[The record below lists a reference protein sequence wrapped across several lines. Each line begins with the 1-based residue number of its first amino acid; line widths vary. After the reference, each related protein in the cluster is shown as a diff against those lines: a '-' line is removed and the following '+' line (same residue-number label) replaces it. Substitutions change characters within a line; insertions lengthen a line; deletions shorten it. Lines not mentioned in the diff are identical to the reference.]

1 MKLLNVVHPSMQ
13 KVMPLSGDLDR
24 KLRSQDPRERLEAA
38 RYLAEHAQPKQV
50 EMIEQALAVESVAWI
65 SSALKRALQR
75 GRPEEQSSA
84 RAERPDIAPDQTA
97 EIYSEAL
104 ETTAKQIIH
113 EIDPI
118 LGALR
123 LSAETEVPN
132 FDLSDTKR
140 GLDHMEAL
148 VAGLARLRR
157 AASSPMIEEFAL
169 DQCIFAWI
177 EEAARQGVGVL
188 RAGPQECVV
197 DGDKSLVCLCFTNGL
212 RNAID
217 ATIAL
222 QIEGDRYPD
231 VTVNWGVTDVDIWI
245 AIVDAGVGFRGNI
258 SRAFEIG
265 STTKAGHL
273 GMGLAT
279 AQQAMTSLG
288 GSVRLIPAER
298 GVRFEM
304 RWPKARP

>member
-1 MKLLNVVHPSMQ
+1 MSNELA
-13 KVMPLSGDLDR
+13 R
-24 KLRSQDPRERLEAA
+24 KLGSADPRERLDAA
-38 RYLAEHAQPKQV
+38 RHLAEHADAKQIGL
-50 EMIEQALAVESVAWI
+50 IEGALAVETVAWVT
-65 SSALKRALQR
+65 SALRRALQR
-75 GRPEEQSSA
+75 ARPTDSTAPSS
-84 RAERPDIAPDQTA
+84 ERVELSADQTA
-97 EIYSEAL
+97 QIYSEAL

-113 EIDPI
+113 EIEPI

-123 LSAETEVPN
+123 LSAETEMAN
-132 FDLSDTKR
+132 FDGSDTKR
-140 GLDHMEAL
+140 GLERMEAL

-157 AASSPMIEEFAL
+157 AASAPKLEDFAL

-177 EEAARQGVGVL
+177 AEEVGQKPVDVL
-188 RAGPQECVV
+188 RAGPQETVV
-197 DGDKSLVCLCFTNGL
+197 EGDKGLVCLAFVNGL

-217 ATIAL
+217 ATLAL
-222 QIEGDRYPD
+222 PVEDERYPEI
-231 VTVNWGVTDVDIWI
+231 TVNWGATDIDVWV
-245 AIVDAGVGFRGNI
+245 AIVDAGVGFRGSL

-288 GSVRLIPAER
+288 GSVRLIPGGR

-304 RWPKARP
+304 RWPKAAA

>member
-1 MKLLNVVHPSMQ
+1 MSNELA
-13 KVMPLSGDLDR
+13 R
-24 KLRSQDPRERLEAA
+24 KLGSTDPRERLDAA
-38 RYLAEHAQPKQV
+38 RHLAEHADAKQIGL
-50 EMIEQALAVESVAWI
+50 IEGALALETVAWV

-75 GRPEEQSSA
+75 ARPTDSATPGPERVELSS
-84 RAERPDIAPDQTA
+84 DQTA
-97 EIYSEAL
+97 QIYSDAL

-113 EIDPI
+113 EIEPI

-123 LSAETEVPN
+123 LSAETEMAD
-132 FDLSDTKR
+132 FEGSDTKR
-140 GLDHMEAL
+140 GLERMEAL
-148 VAGLARLRR
+148 VAGLARLRQ
-157 AASSPMIEEFAL
+157 AASAPKLEDFAL

-177 EEAARQGVGVL
+177 AEEVGQKPVGVL
-188 RAGPQECVV
+188 RAGPQETVV
-197 DGDKSLVCLCFTNGL
+197 EGDKGLVCLAFVNGL

-217 ATIAL
+217 ATLAL
-222 QIEGDRYPD
+222 PVEDERYPEI
-231 VTVNWGVTDVDIWI
+231 TVNWGTTDIDVWV
-245 AIVDAGVGFRGNI
+245 AIVDAGVGFRGSL

-288 GSVRLIPAER
+288 GSVRLIPGER

-304 RWPKARP
+304 RWPKTVA

>member
-1 MKLLNVVHPSMQ
+1 MA
-13 KVMPLSGDLDR
+13 LDPVR
-24 KLRSQDPRERLEAA
+24 KLASSDPRERLDAA
-38 RYLAEHAQPKQV
+38 RHLAEHAQAKQSDL
-50 EMIEQALAVESVAWI
+50 IEKALAVETVAWVA
-65 SSALKRALQR
+65 SALRRALQR
-75 GRPEEQSSA
+75 AKPTEAQRASS
-84 RAERPDIAPDQTA
+84 ERPDVPPDQTA

-113 EIDPI
+113 EIEPI

-123 LSAETEVPN
+123 LSAETEVPG
-132 FDLSDTKR
+132 FEESDTKR
-140 GLDHMEAL
+140 GLDRMEAL

-157 AASSPMIEEFAL
+157 AASAPKIEEFSLAH
-169 DQCIFAWI
+169 CIYEWI
-177 EEAARQGVGVL
+177 EEEVGNGPVSVL
-188 RAGPQECVV
+188 RAGPQECTVEA
-197 DGDKSLVCLCFTNGL
+197 DKGLVCLGFANGL

-222 QIEGDRYPD
+222 TVDDGRLPD
-231 VTVNWGVTDVDIWI
+231 ITVNWGTTDKDVWI
-245 AIVDAGVGFRGNI
+245 AIVDAGVGFRGNVA
-258 SRAFEIG
+258 RAFEIG

-288 GSVRLIPAER
+288 GSVRLIPADR

-304 RWPKARP
+304 RWPKAIA